1 MTPEK
6 AVKTIQVA
14 IAEVEWNYPLDYAI
28 AFETAIKALKKQ
40 VVKTPRENETNWAI
54 CPACGGSVYKKHVM
68 EHIMNE
74 EITFCEHCGQALD
87 WRETE

>member
-1 MTPEK
+1 M
-6 AVKTIQVA
+6 
-14 IAEVEWNYPLDYAI
+14 
-28 AFETAIKALKKQ
+28 
-40 VVKTPRENETNWAI
+40 VKTPRENETNWAI

-87 WRETE
+87 WRDTE